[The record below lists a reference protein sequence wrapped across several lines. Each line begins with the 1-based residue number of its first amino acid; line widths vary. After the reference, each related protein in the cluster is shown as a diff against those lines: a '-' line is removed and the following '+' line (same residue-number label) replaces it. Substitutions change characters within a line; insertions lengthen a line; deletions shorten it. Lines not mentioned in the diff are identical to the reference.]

1 MSEEEQQHEQIKDKT
16 KLSSEK
22 SKNNEKKQFLQEVEK
37 AEKRGV
43 CYLSHIPPKMDHV
56 KLRQLLFQYGE
67 IQRIYVTPE
76 NPDARLNGEKAG
88 GFRGQ
93 KFSEGWVEFTDKRVA
108 KDVAETLNGEQMG
121 KNTSFFFFMSGSS
134 DSSRATSGHD
144 LRSSILLS
152 ADKKKGQQTSFT
164 KLETKCIPLQTQVYN
179 DLEFGQ

>member
-22 SKNNEKKQFLQEVEK
+22 GKNNQKKQFLQEVEK

-76 NPDARLNGEKAG
+76 SNLSV
-88 GFRGQ
+88 FRIVFIFQG
-93 KFSEGWVEFTDKRVA
+93 
-108 KDVAETLNGEQMG
+108 
-121 KNTSFFFFMSGSS
+121 
-134 DSSRATSGHD
+134 
-144 LRSSILLS
+144 ILLV
-152 ADKKKGQQTSFT
+152 
-164 KLETKCIPLQTQVYN
+164 L
-179 DLEFGQ
+179 